1 MGLADLAVILVAG
14 FAAAALIVLMR
25 PLSARYALARP
36 NARSSHK
43 APTPQG
49 GGVAVV
55 LGGFIA
61 LVAVALLGQAQGLAA
76 LAPLGAAVALLMG
89 LGVVDDIR
97 SLPALPRLALQAV
110 AVITVVASM
119 PAELRALPIVPL
131 LVERS
136 VEAFA
141 LLWFVNL
148 VNFMDGIDWIT
159 VAETVPVAAG
169 VYILSLFGA
178 VPQVPAL
185 VALALLGAVLGFA
198 PFNRPV
204 AKLFLGDG
212 GSLPIGLV
220 MGWLLLQLAGN
231 GHLAAA
237 LLLPLYYV
245 ADATI
250 TLARRWARGERIMR
264 GPPQPLLPDRDGARL
279 LGDGRGQARV
289 RGEPHVG
296 VARGGHGAA
305 QFGGVR
311 RDRARSSAP
320 ARSRCCCGRWRG
332 DRDEGAGH
340 RRVRLC
346 RPRGGGCARRRT
358 ATKCT
363 PRSAGPPTRQMSPT
377 RTSVSARRHCRA
389 ATATSMRASIGP
401 GCSAGIDAV
410 VHLAG
415 IAHAGPGVAEER
427 YDRVN
432 HRATA
437 ALAVAAHD
445 AGVSR
450 FVFVSSIR
458 AQTGPAAER
467 VVSERDT
474 PRPTDAYGRSKLAAE
489 RAVAASGVPFTIL
502 RPVLVY
508 GPGVKGNLRALMR
521 LAALPIPLPFGGA

>member
-14 FAAAALIVLMR
+14 IASAALIVVMR
-25 PLSARYALARP
+25 PLFARYALARP

-55 LGGFIA
+55 LGGFAA
-61 LVAVALLGQAQGLAA
+61 LVAIAFLGQVHGLAA
-76 LAPLGAAVALLMG
+76 LAPLGAAVMLLMA

-110 AVITVVASM
+110 AVITVVATM

-136 VEAFA
+136 IEAVA

-178 VPQVPAL
+178 VPQTPAL

-212 GSLPIGLV
+212 GSLPIGLT

-237 LLLPLYYV
+237 LLLPLYYL

-250 TLARRWARGERIMR
+250 TLARRGTRGERLMEAHRSHFYQIATTRGFSVMDVVKRVFAANLLLLWLAVVTVLLDSAVFDVIALVLGAGEVALLLRMLAR
-264 GPPQPLLPDRDGARL
+264 GPR
-279 LGDGRGQARV
+279 
-289 RGEPHVG
+289 
-296 VARGGHGAA
+296 
-305 QFGGVR
+305 
-311 RDRARSSAP
+311 
-320 ARSRCCCGRWRG
+320 
-332 DRDEGAGH
+332 
-340 RRVRLC
+340 
-346 RPRGGGCARRRT
+346 
-358 ATKCT
+358 
-363 PRSAGPPTRQMSPT
+363 
-377 RTSVSARRHCRA
+377 
-389 ATATSMRASIGP
+389 
-401 GCSAGIDAV
+401 
-410 VHLAG
+410 
-415 IAHAGPGVAEER
+415 
-427 YDRVN
+427 
-432 HRATA
+432 
-437 ALAVAAHD
+437 
-445 AGVSR
+445 
-450 FVFVSSIR
+450 
-458 AQTGPAAER
+458 
-467 VVSERDT
+467 
-474 PRPTDAYGRSKLAAE
+474 
-489 RAVAASGVPFTIL
+489 
-502 RPVLVY
+502 
-508 GPGVKGNLRALMR
+508 
-521 LAALPIPLPFGGA
+521 

>member
-14 FAAAALIVLMR
+14 FAAAALIVAMR
-25 PLSARYALARP
+25 PLFARYALARP

-55 LGGFIA
+55 LGAFIA

-76 LAPLGAAVALLMG
+76 LAPLGLAVALLMG

-110 AVITVVASM
+110 AVVTVVATM

-131 LVERS
+131 VVERS

-178 VPQVPAL
+178 VPQTPAL

-237 LLLPLYYV
+237 LLLPLYYL

-250 TLARRWARGERIMR
+250 TLARRWARGERIMEAHRSHFYQIATTR
-264 GPPQPLLPDRDGARL
+264 GFSVMDVVKRVFAANLLLVWLAVVTVLLDSGVFDVIALL
-279 LGDGRGQARV
+279 LGI
-289 RGEPHVG
+289 GE
-296 VARGGHGAA
+296 VA
-305 QFGGVR
+305 
-311 RDRARSSAP
+311 
-320 ARSRCCCGRWRG
+320 
-332 DRDEGAGH
+332 
-340 RRVRLC
+340 L
-346 RPRGGGCARRRT
+346 
-358 ATKCT
+358 
-363 PRSAGPPTRQMSPT
+363 
-377 RTSVSARRHCRA
+377 
-389 ATATSMRASIGP
+389 
-401 GCSAGIDAV
+401 
-410 VHLAG
+410 L
-415 IAHAGPGVAEER
+415 
-427 YDRVN
+427 
-432 HRATA
+432 
-437 ALAVAAHD
+437 
-445 AGVSR
+445 
-450 FVFVSSIR
+450 
-458 AQTGPAAER
+458 
-467 VVSERDT
+467 
-474 PRPTDAYGRSKLAAE
+474 
-489 RAVAASGVPFTIL
+489 
-502 RPVLVY
+502 
-508 GPGVKGNLRALMR
+508 LRALAR
-521 LAALPIPLPFGGA
+521 GRR

>member
-14 FAAAALIVLMR
+14 LAAAALIVLMR
-25 PLSARYALARP
+25 PLFARYALARP
-36 NARSSHK
+36 NARSSHR

-76 LAPLGAAVALLMG
+76 LAPLGVAIALLMG

-110 AVITVVASM
+110 AVVTVVATM

-131 LVERS
+131 VVERS

-178 VPQVPAL
+178 VAQTPAL

-237 LLLPLYYV
+237 LLLPLYYL

-250 TLARRWARGERIMR
+250 TLARRWARGERIMEAHRSHFYQIATTR
-264 GPPQPLLPDRDGARL
+264 GFSVMAVVKRVFAANLVLLWLAVVTVALDS
-279 LGDGRGQARV
+279 
-289 RGEPHVG
+289 G
-296 VARGGHGAA
+296 VFDVVALIL
-305 QFGGVR
+305 
-311 RDRARSSAP
+311 
-320 ARSRCCCGRWRG
+320 
-332 DRDEGAGH
+332 GAGE
-340 RRVRLC
+340 
-346 RPRGGGCARRRT
+346 
-358 ATKCT
+358 
-363 PRSAGPPTRQMSPT
+363 
-377 RTSVSARRHCRA
+377 
-389 ATATSMRASIGP
+389 
-401 GCSAGIDAV
+401 
-410 VHLAG
+410 
-415 IAHAGPGVAEER
+415 VA
-427 YDRVN
+427 
-432 HRATA
+432 
-437 ALAVAAHD
+437 L
-445 AGVSR
+445 
-450 FVFVSSIR
+450 
-458 AQTGPAAER
+458 
-467 VVSERDT
+467 
-474 PRPTDAYGRSKLAAE
+474 L
-489 RAVAASGVPFTIL
+489 
-502 RPVLVY
+502 
-508 GPGVKGNLRALMR
+508 LRALAR
-521 LAALPIPLPFGGA
+521 GPR

>member
-25 PLSARYALARP
+25 PLFARYALARP

-55 LGGFIA
+55 LGGFAA
-61 LVAVALLGQAQGLAA
+61 LVAVSLLGQAQGLAT
-76 LAPLGAAVALLMG
+76 LAPLGVAVALLMG

-110 AVITVVASM
+110 AVVAVVATM
-119 PAELRALPIVPL
+119 PVELRALPIVPL
-131 LVERS
+131 VVERS
-136 VEAFA
+136 VEAIA

-178 VPQVPAL
+178 VPQTPAL

-237 LLLPLYYV
+237 LLLPLYYL

-250 TLARRWARGERIMR
+250 TLARRWGRGERIMEAHRSHFYQIATTR
-264 GPPQPLLPDRDGARL
+264 GFSVMDVVKRVFAANLVLLWLALMSVVLDSAVFDVIALVLGVGEVAL
-279 LGDGRGQARV
+279 L
-289 RGEPHVG
+289 
-296 VARGGHGAA
+296 
-305 QFGGVR
+305 
-311 RDRARSSAP
+311 
-320 ARSRCCCGRWRG
+320 
-332 DRDEGAGH
+332 
-340 RRVRLC
+340 
-346 RPRGGGCARRRT
+346 
-358 ATKCT
+358 
-363 PRSAGPPTRQMSPT
+363 
-377 RTSVSARRHCRA
+377 
-389 ATATSMRASIGP
+389 
-401 GCSAGIDAV
+401 
-410 VHLAG
+410 
-415 IAHAGPGVAEER
+415 
-427 YDRVN
+427 
-432 HRATA
+432 
-437 ALAVAAHD
+437 
-445 AGVSR
+445 
-450 FVFVSSIR
+450 
-458 AQTGPAAER
+458 
-467 VVSERDT
+467 
-474 PRPTDAYGRSKLAAE
+474 
-489 RAVAASGVPFTIL
+489 
-502 RPVLVY
+502 
-508 GPGVKGNLRALMR
+508 LRALAR
-521 LAALPIPLPFGGA
+521 GRR